1 MEKKVLGLDIGISSV
16 GWGILNLETR
26 EVIDAGVRLFPEGDS
41 KTNEKRRLMR
51 GSRRLIRRRKHRI
64 ERMTN
69 LLKEYNIISDDFVHS
84 INPYEIRK
92 KGLNSK
98 LTNQELATAILHIT
112 KRRGLTGIMGVD
124 EADSDDGKSTKAA
137 LGRNKELLKDKYVC
151 EVQLER
157 LDEGKVRNHEN
168 KFDVSDYL
176 KELDKIFSN
185 QNLDDNLVIQIKEI
199 VKSKREYFDGP
210 GSEKSPTIYGQW
222 YENENGEIVYTS
234 MIDKMRGRC
243 TIYSDELRA
252 PKMSYTACLF
262 NLLNDLNNMLVSGEP
277 ISKEY
282 KEIIVNDYVNKGI
295 NLTENRFEKI
305 FGVSFNE
312 ISGFRINKSE
322 KPIFTKF
329 DGYNAVLK
337 IVNENNLD
345 EQILADKSNVDNIM
359 SILTSHKGFDE
370 RVRELVKLGF
380 LEKEAK
386 LFANIKNISGYHSLS
401 LKVMREIMDDLW
413 ETNNNQMQIFQINGY
428 FENKKIEYKGSKIPF
443 DDTAILSSVAR
454 RSQREALKIVEAII
468 KKHGKLDSIIIE
480 MPRDKNSL
488 EEKARIAKMQKRG
501 EDLNLRIKELL
512 KLESNQV
519 SNKTKIKIRL
529 WEEQNGLCAYSQ
541 KEINLN
547 ELISDE
553 FKYEIDHI
561 IPISISFDDSLTN
574 KVLVLNSENQKKGQM
589 TPYQYFKSGKAIK
602 SYEEYKAY
610 VLNTYKNRKKIS
622 YLLFEK
628 DVNALDSK
636 INFINRNLVD
646 TQYASRVI
654 LNTLT
659 SYFRANDIDTK
670 VHTVRGS
677 ATSIFRKLAQI
688 DKDRDEDFR
697 HHAVD
702 ALIVAGIKTMNLFD
716 NVLNVQLN
724 RNDVIDKKT
733 GELITL
739 ENEADFYDENYIK
752 YIKKLRNLEVKY
764 SHKIDSKI
772 NRMMTKET
780 IYSTRMIN
788 GERRLIS
795 KIDLYNEKEGQ
806 KFAKHIKENDLK
818 NIQKFFIYHHDE
830 NSFKIL
836 ENVVK
841 SFPSEKNPFLAYYNQ
856 QKDYIRKK
864 SKKGKG
870 PIIRY
875 LKYDKENLGYH
886 NPIGHKYNQESQKVV
901 LLQQVPFRVDVYN
914 DNGQYKFLKINNNYL
929 KKVGNNWIIPK
940 VLYNQEKQERK
951 ISDEA
956 QFLFS
961 LYKNDLFY
969 YKKGADEAIVRYNGT
984 MYSSNKIEYKPLNR
998 NNDGQLY
1005 LAIGKQI
1012 DFLEKRGTDILG
1024 NIYKTEKE
1032 SCKLE
1037 F

>member
-1 MEKKVLGLDIGISSV
+1 MRKQALGLDVGIASV
-16 GWGILNLETR
+16 GWGIIDLDTQ

-64 ERMTN
+64 ERMKS
-69 LLKEYNIISDDFVHS
+69 LLKDNDIITDDFVPL

-98 LTNQELATAILHIT
+98 LSNDELATAILHIT

-124 EADSDDGKSTKAA
+124 EADSDDGKSTKAS
-137 LGRNKELLKDKYVC
+137 LGRNKELLKNKYVC

-157 LDEGKVRNHEN
+157 LEQGKVRNHEN
-168 KFDVSDYL
+168 KFDVTDYL
-176 KELDKIFSN
+176 KEVDKILSN
-185 QNLDDNLVIQIKEI
+185 QNLESKFISEIKEI
-199 VKSKREYFDGP
+199 IKSKREYYDGP

-222 YENENGEIVYTS
+222 YEDENGELVYIS

-243 TIYSDELRA
+243 SIYPEELRA

-282 KEIIVNDYVNKGI
+282 KEIIVNEYINKGI
-295 NLTENRFEKI
+295 NLTENRLEKL
-305 FGVSFNE
+305 FDVSFAE

-322 KPIFTKF
+322 KPEFTKF
-329 DGYNAVLK
+329 DGYNTILK
-337 IVNENNLD
+337 IVRDNNLD
-345 EQILADKSNVDNIM
+345 ENIITDKSKVDMII
-359 SILTSHKGFDE
+359 SILTSHKGFEE
-370 RVRELVKLGF
+370 RKNELIKAGF
-380 LEKEAK
+380 LEEEAK
-386 LFANIKNISGYHSLS
+386 LFADIKKISGYHSLS
-401 LKVMREIMDDLW
+401 LKVMHEVLEDLW
-413 ETNNNQMQIFQINGY
+413 ETNNNQMQIFQMNGY
-428 FENKKIEYKGSKIPF
+428 FENKKLEYKGSKIPF

-454 RSQREALKIVEAII
+454 RSQREALKIVEAVI
-468 KKHGKLDSIIIE
+468 KKYGNLDSIIIE

-488 EEKARIAKMQKRG
+488 EEKSRINKMQKRG
-501 EDLNLRIKELL
+501 EDLNLRIKERL
-512 KLESNQV
+512 KLESNQI
-519 SNKTKIKIRL
+519 SNKTKMKIRL

-547 ELISDE
+547 ELIYDK
-553 FKYEIDHI
+553 FKFEIDHI
-561 IPISISFDDSLTN
+561 IPISISFDDSLSN

-589 TPYQYFKSGKAIK
+589 TPFKYFKTGRALK

-610 VLNTYKNRKKIS
+610 VLNTFKNRKKIS

-628 DVNALDSK
+628 DINALDSK
-636 INFINRNLVD
+636 MNFINRNLVD

-659 SYFRANDIDTK
+659 SYFRANDMSTK

-677 ATSIFRKLAQI
+677 ATSIFRKLSQI
-688 DKDRDEDFR
+688 DKDRDKDFR

-724 RNDVIDKKT
+724 KGEVIDKKT

-739 ENEADFYDENYIK
+739 DNESEFYDENYIK

-772 NRMMTKET
+772 NRSMTDET
-780 IYSTRMIN
+780 IYGTRMIN

-795 KIDLYNEKEGQ
+795 KIDLYDEKSGEN
-806 KFAKHIKENDLK
+806 FAKYIKTNDLK
-818 NIQKFFIYHHDE
+818 KLTQFFIYHHDT
-830 NSFKIL
+830 NSYKIL
-836 ENVVK
+836 EEVVK
-841 SFPSEKNPFLAYYNQ
+841 AFPSEKNPFLAYYN
-856 QKDYIRKK
+856 KENDYIRKK

-875 LKYDKENLGYH
+875 LKYDKEKLGYH
-886 NPIGHKYNQESQKVV
+886 NPIGHKYNQESERVV
-901 LLQQVPFRVDVYN
+901 LLQQVPFRVDVYS
-914 DNGQYKFLKINNNYL
+914 DNGLFKFLKVNNNYL
-929 KKVGNNWIIPK
+929 KNVNNKWIIPRD
-940 VLYNQEKQERK
+940 VYDQEKKERK
-951 ISDEA
+951 ISEEA

-961 LYKNDLFY
+961 LYKNDIFY
-969 YKKGADEAIVRYNGT
+969 YKKGEEEGIVRYNGT
-984 MYSSNKIEYKPLNR
+984 MYQTNSIEYKLINKNSEDR
-998 NNDGQLY
+998 FY
-1005 LAIGKQI
+1005 LTIGKQI
-1012 DFLEKRGTDILG
+1012 NLLEKRGTDILG

-1032 SCKLE
+1032 PCKLE